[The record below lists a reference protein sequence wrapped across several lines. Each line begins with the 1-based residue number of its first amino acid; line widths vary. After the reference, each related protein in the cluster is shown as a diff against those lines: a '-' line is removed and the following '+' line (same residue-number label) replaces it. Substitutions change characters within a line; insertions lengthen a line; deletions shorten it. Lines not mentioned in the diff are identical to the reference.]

1 MLTAGSKLALHATAA
16 TIGSNIYFY
25 REAKVEQLWSQLTG
39 MTLLDITLA
48 RWLMACVMLFATV
61 VAQRVVVGIFKQV
74 AKKITARTKTML
86 DDVMF
91 TAAEKP
97 ASKLILIIGII
108 LTVHVL
114 QPPAESFPIIGFV
127 DQAGRVLSI
136 VIGVWFLWR
145 IIEGLAV
152 YFTARAKQSDSSLD
166 DQLVPFIAK
175 TLRIFL
181 VMTAVLVVAQNMGYS
196 VSGLLASLGIGGI
209 AIAMAAK
216 DTIANI
222 FGSIMLLIDRPFR
235 VGDWIKTGEFE
246 GVVEEIGFRSTR
258 IRTFARTLV
267 NVPNSQLANM
277 VIDNIDARSERRIK
291 MRIGLTYDTTPAK
304 MDAAIKGI
312 EQILCDHPGVDQ
324 KYKLVKFDEFEDS
337 SLSIFLYYFSSSK
350 VWADYL
356 QVRQEVNMQIME
368 LLQELGLEFAF
379 PTRTLLF
386 ERE

>member
-1 MLTAGSKLALHATAA
+1 M
-16 TIGSNIYFY
+16 
-25 REAKVEQLWSQLTG
+25 EQLWSQLTG

-48 RWLMACVMLFATV
+48 RWLMAGLTLFATV
-61 VAQRVVVGIFKQV
+61 VAQRVVVGVFQRI
-74 AKKITARTKTML
+74 ARKITARTKTML

-97 ASKLILIIGII
+97 VSKLILVIGII

-114 QPPAESFPIIGFV
+114 QPPTESFPIIGFI
-127 DQAGRVLSI
+127 DQAGRILTI

-152 YFTARAKQSDSSLD
+152 YFTVQAKQSDSSLD

-235 VGDWIKTGEFE
+235 VGDWIKSSEFE

-291 MRIGLTYDTTPAK
+291 MRIGLTYDTTPAQ
-304 MDAAIKGI
+304 MNAAIKGI

-324 KYKLVKFDEFEDS
+324 SYKLVKFDEFEDS

-368 LLQELGLEFAF
+368 LLQEMGLGFAF
-379 PTRTLLF
+379 PTRTLLI
-386 ERE
+386 EKGE